1 VPKRIAKP
9 GTALREGLIDCVATD
24 HAPHADFEKERE
36 FDHAPFGIIGFET
49 AFPVLYTELVLKDQL
64 SLERLVEVMSLA
76 PAKLL
81 HLGDKSLTEGNTAD
95 MVIVDSR
102 QNESFPRYTLSKSK
116 KQPRGGHDLQ
126 CCIQQPFAVAKP
138 TWEPDGKR
146 PNTVCRILAALSESS
161 YSILVIID
169 DEIAGRCEPGNFVEI
184 KPYKAGSVLKRLFK
198 PISIYKVESNS
209 IFLMIKA
216 LGRGSKELTKLN
228 EGDMVELIAPLG
240 NSFPMPNGKSIA
252 LVSGGIGYP
261 PLWFLKSRLNAD
273 IKVRWFHGGACEKD
287 IFPCDE
293 SVAIDGSA
301 GTKGLVTQGLVEWL
315 KDKIFQRTAFY
326 SWDRNDS
333 PSPPP
338 TLLKCSGSSLRI
350 LTLSPFTSQWKA
362 YMACGVG
369 VCHEM
374 HGSNR
379 HKRTLDKYLRVCKD
393 GPVFDA
399 RDLRW
404 ELI

>member
-1 VPKRIAKP
+1 MAYDPI
-9 GTALREGLIDCVATD
+9 
-24 HAPHADFEKERE
+24 
-36 FDHAPFGIIGFET
+36 
-49 AFPVLYTELVLKDQL
+49 Y
-64 SLERLVEVMSLA
+64 RL
-76 PAKLL
+76 
-81 HLGDKSLTEGNTAD
+81 
-95 MVIVDSR
+95 
-102 QNESFPRYTLSKSK
+102 
-116 KQPRGGHDLQ
+116 
-126 CCIQQPFAVAKP
+126 
-138 TWEPDGKR
+138 
-146 PNTVCRILAALSESS
+146 CRIHSCTVLNES

-198 PISIYKVESNS
+198 PISIYKVESDS

-216 LGRGSKELTKLN
+216 LGHGSKELTKLN

-293 SVAIDGSA
+293 AWTIDGSA

-315 KDKIFQRTAFY
+315 KDHPCDAIY
-326 SWDRNDS
+326 SCG
-333 PSPPP
+333 PEA
-338 TLLKCSGSSLRI
+338 LLKALAALCDTHNIPLYVSME
-350 LTLSPFTSQWKA
+350 A

-369 VCHEM
+369 VCHGCTVPIGTKE
-374 HGSNR
+374 NWN
-379 HKRTLDKYLRVCKD
+379 YLRVCKD

-399 RDLRW
+399 RDIRW